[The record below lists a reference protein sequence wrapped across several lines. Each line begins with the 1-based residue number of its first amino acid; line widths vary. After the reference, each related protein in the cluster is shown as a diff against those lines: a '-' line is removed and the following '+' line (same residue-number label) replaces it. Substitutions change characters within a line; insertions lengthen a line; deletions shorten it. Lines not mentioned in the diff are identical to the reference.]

1 MAREDDIKLKDM
13 LRAIEAGEI
22 EEDLDL
28 PDPEEYDDMGGIKS
42 LDKGA
47 PSIKLAYETG
57 PEEFELELMSVIRE
71 FNDLKEKGLIGPD
84 VTVDEYIN
92 DYLSKK
98 KMKMEQDRQ
107 MAMYGGRM
115 QYGDGMR
122 PIPDELLAIIKG
134 LKSKVDPFIKEA
146 VTLEALGKKFIKGLK
161 SKVDPF
167 IKEAVTLEALGK
179 KFKGEDKIPERLKSK
194 VDPFIKEAVTL
205 EALGKK
211 FKGEDK
217 IPERQSRM
225 EKDYP
230 DAIKKKYNFMDLID
244 KEAEDEYYKI
254 KEEQLDRKYN
264 PQNYPPSQRN
274 MSIEQIKKML
284 KKAKEDKLKRA
295 KGGIAGVL

>member
-57 PEEFELELMSVIRE
+57 PEEFDLELMSVIRE

-115 QYGDGMR
+115 QYGDGTDLRNKMSKLM
-122 PIPDELLAIIKG
+122 IKAANGTITDKEMIELRNMDSAAMFSRANNAYGGRMQYKDAG
-134 LKSKVDPFIKEA
+134 SVMDVVDK
-146 VTLEALGKKFIKGLK
+146 
-161 SKVDPF
+161 
-167 IKEAVTLEALGK
+167 
-179 KFKGEDKIPERLKSK
+179 KGEE
-194 VDPFIKEAVTL
+194 
-205 EALGKK
+205 
-211 FKGEDK
+211 
-217 IPERQSRM
+217 
-225 EKDYP
+225 
-230 DAIKKKYNFMDLID
+230 
-244 KEAEDEYYKI
+244 EYYNLKA
-254 KEEQLDRKYN
+254 EQLDRKYN
-264 PQNYPPSQRN
+264 AKNYPPSQRN

>member
-28 PDPEEYDDMGGIKS
+28 PDPEQYDDMGGIKS

-57 PEEFELELMSVIRE
+57 PEEFDLELMSVIRE

-115 QYGDGMR
+115 QYKDAGSVMDV
-122 PIPDELLAIIKG
+122 
-134 LKSKVDPFIKEA
+134 VDK
-146 VTLEALGKKFIKGLK
+146 
-161 SKVDPF
+161 
-167 IKEAVTLEALGK
+167 
-179 KFKGEDKIPERLKSK
+179 KGEE
-194 VDPFIKEAVTL
+194 
-205 EALGKK
+205 
-211 FKGEDK
+211 
-217 IPERQSRM
+217 
-225 EKDYP
+225 
-230 DAIKKKYNFMDLID
+230 
-244 KEAEDEYYKI
+244 EYYNLKA
-254 KEEQLDRKYN
+254 EQLDRKYN
-264 PQNYPPSQRN
+264 AKNYPPSQRN

-284 KKAKEDKLKRA
+284 KKAEEDKLKRA

>member
-42 LDKGA
+42 LNKGA

-57 PEEFELELMSVIRE
+57 PEEFDLELMSVIRE

-115 QYGDGMR
+115 QYGDGTDLRNKMSKLM
-122 PIPDELLAIIKG
+122 IKAANGTITDKEMIELRNMDSAAMFSRANNAYGGRMQYKDAG
-134 LKSKVDPFIKEA
+134 SVMDVVDK
-146 VTLEALGKKFIKGLK
+146 
-161 SKVDPF
+161 
-167 IKEAVTLEALGK
+167 
-179 KFKGEDKIPERLKSK
+179 KGEE
-194 VDPFIKEAVTL
+194 
-205 EALGKK
+205 
-211 FKGEDK
+211 
-217 IPERQSRM
+217 
-225 EKDYP
+225 
-230 DAIKKKYNFMDLID
+230 
-244 KEAEDEYYKI
+244 EYYNLKA
-254 KEEQLDRKYN
+254 EQLDRKYN
-264 PQNYPPSQRN
+264 AKNYPPSQRN

>member
-47 PSIKLAYETG
+47 PSIKLASETG
-57 PEEFELELMSVIRE
+57 PEEFDLELMSVIRE

-115 QYGDGMR
+115 QYGDGTDLRNKMSKLM
-122 PIPDELLAIIKG
+122 IKAANGTITDKEMIELRNMDSAAMFSRANNAYGGRMQYKDAG
-134 LKSKVDPFIKEA
+134 SVMDVVDK
-146 VTLEALGKKFIKGLK
+146 
-161 SKVDPF
+161 
-167 IKEAVTLEALGK
+167 
-179 KFKGEDKIPERLKSK
+179 KGEE
-194 VDPFIKEAVTL
+194 
-205 EALGKK
+205 
-211 FKGEDK
+211 
-217 IPERQSRM
+217 
-225 EKDYP
+225 
-230 DAIKKKYNFMDLID
+230 
-244 KEAEDEYYKI
+244 EYYNLKA
-254 KEEQLDRKYN
+254 EQLDRKYN
-264 PQNYPPSQRN
+264 AKNYPPSQRN

-284 KKAKEDKLKRA
+284 KKAEEDKLKRA

>member
-1 MAREDDIKLKDM
+1 MAREDDIKLQEM

-22 EEDLDL
+22 VEDLDL

-84 VTVDEYIN
+84 ITVDEYIN

-98 KMKMEQDRQ
+98 KMKMQQDRQ

-134 LKSKVDPFIKEA
+134 
-146 VTLEALGKKFIKGLK
+146 
-161 SKVDPF
+161 
-167 IKEAVTLEALGK
+167 
-179 KFKGEDKIPERLKSK
+179 LKSK

>member
-42 LDKGA
+42 LNKGA

-57 PEEFELELMSVIRE
+57 PEEFDLELMSVIRE

-98 KMKMEQDRQ
+98 KMKMEQNRQ

-115 QYGDGMR
+115 QYGDGTDLRNKMSKLM
-122 PIPDELLAIIKG
+122 IKAANGTITDKEMIELRNMDSAAMFSRANNAYGGRMQYKDAG
-134 LKSKVDPFIKEA
+134 SVMDVVDK
-146 VTLEALGKKFIKGLK
+146 
-161 SKVDPF
+161 
-167 IKEAVTLEALGK
+167 
-179 KFKGEDKIPERLKSK
+179 KGEE
-194 VDPFIKEAVTL
+194 
-205 EALGKK
+205 
-211 FKGEDK
+211 
-217 IPERQSRM
+217 
-225 EKDYP
+225 
-230 DAIKKKYNFMDLID
+230 
-244 KEAEDEYYKI
+244 EYYNLKA
-254 KEEQLDRKYN
+254 EQLDRKYN
-264 PQNYPPSQRN
+264 AKNYPPSQRN

>member
-1 MAREDDIKLKDM
+1 MAREDDIKLQEM

-22 EEDLDL
+22 VEDLDL

-146 VTLEALGKKFIKGLK
+146 VTLEALGKKF
-161 SKVDPF
+161 
-167 IKEAVTLEALGK
+167 
-179 KFKGEDKIPERLKSK
+179 
-194 VDPFIKEAVTL
+194 
-205 EALGKK
+205 
-211 FKGEDK
+211 KGEDK

-264 PQNYPPSQRN
+264 PKNYPPSQRN

>member
-146 VTLEALGKKFIKGLK
+146 VTLEALGKKF
-161 SKVDPF
+161 
-167 IKEAVTLEALGK
+167 
-179 KFKGEDKIPERLKSK
+179 
-194 VDPFIKEAVTL
+194 
-205 EALGKK
+205 
-211 FKGEDK
+211 KGEDK

-264 PQNYPPSQRN
+264 PKNYPPSQRN

>member
-115 QYGDGMR
+115 QYKDAGSVMDV
-122 PIPDELLAIIKG
+122 
-134 LKSKVDPFIKEA
+134 VDK
-146 VTLEALGKKFIKGLK
+146 
-161 SKVDPF
+161 
-167 IKEAVTLEALGK
+167 
-179 KFKGEDKIPERLKSK
+179 KGEE
-194 VDPFIKEAVTL
+194 
-205 EALGKK
+205 
-211 FKGEDK
+211 
-217 IPERQSRM
+217 
-225 EKDYP
+225 
-230 DAIKKKYNFMDLID
+230 
-244 KEAEDEYYKI
+244 EYYNAKA
-254 KEEQLDRKYN
+254 EQLDRKYN
-264 PQNYPPSQRN
+264 AKNYPPSQRN

-284 KKAKEDKLKRA
+284 KKAEEDKLKRANGGRIGFNEGSGATVGKTVFGDISEIDVGESIKESGKSLINMFSPSEIMRVLSEAGEGFKQLYFNLKSDSEKENLLKKIMGDSYGDTEKLKKMLKKAEEDKLKRA

>member
-1 MAREDDIKLKDM
+1 MAREDDIKLQEM

-22 EEDLDL
+22 VEDLDL

-42 LDKGA
+42 LNKGA
-47 PSIKLAYETG
+47 PSIKLASETG
-57 PEEFELELMSVIRE
+57 PEEFDLELMSVIRE

-122 PIPDELLAIIKG
+122 PISDELLAIIKG
-134 LKSKVDPFIKEA
+134 
-146 VTLEALGKKFIKGLK
+146 
-161 SKVDPF
+161 
-167 IKEAVTLEALGK
+167 
-179 KFKGEDKIPERLKSK
+179 LKSK

-274 MSIEQIKKML
+274 LTIEQLKKML
-284 KKAKEDKLKRA
+284 KKAEEDKAKRA
-295 KGGIAGVL
+295 KGGIAGAL

>member
-1 MAREDDIKLKDM
+1 MAREDDIKLQEM

-22 EEDLDL
+22 VEDLDL

-146 VTLEALGKKFIKGLK
+146 VTLEALGKKF
-161 SKVDPF
+161 
-167 IKEAVTLEALGK
+167 
-179 KFKGEDKIPERLKSK
+179 
-194 VDPFIKEAVTL
+194 
-205 EALGKK
+205 
-211 FKGEDK
+211 KGEDK

-254 KEEQLDRKYN
+254 KEELLDRKYN
-264 PQNYPPSQRN
+264 AKNYPPSQRN

>member
-22 EEDLDL
+22 VEDLDL

-57 PEEFELELMSVIRE
+57 AEEFDLELMSVIRE

-115 QYGDGMR
+115 QYGDGTDLRNKMSKLM
-122 PIPDELLAIIKG
+122 IKAANGTITDKEMIELRNMDSAAMFSRANNAYGGRMQYKDAGSVMDVIDK
-134 LKSKVDPFIKEA
+134 
-146 VTLEALGKKFIKGLK
+146 
-161 SKVDPF
+161 
-167 IKEAVTLEALGK
+167 
-179 KFKGEDKIPERLKSK
+179 KGEE
-194 VDPFIKEAVTL
+194 
-205 EALGKK
+205 
-211 FKGEDK
+211 
-217 IPERQSRM
+217 
-225 EKDYP
+225 
-230 DAIKKKYNFMDLID
+230 
-244 KEAEDEYYKI
+244 EYYNLKA
-254 KEEQLDRKYN
+254 EQLDRKYN